1 MIVRAP
7 MRSMSS
13 CVMTEMM
20 DGAAVMR
27 SGFLEAVTTT
37 GISSNRGNSDGATV
51 FASNAGSSCAAS
63 EKSPLSAVSQIPS
76 SSSAQP

>member
-7 MRSMSS
+7 MRSISS

-37 GISSNRGNSDGATV
+37 GISSNRGNSDGAAA
-51 FASNAGSSCAAS
+51 FASDAGSSCAAAA
-63 EKSPLSAVSQIPS
+63 KSSLSAVSQIPNS
-76 SSSAQP
+76 NSAQP